1 MKLYTYV
8 IAQDSGLAPN
18 PFWGQ
23 LTLNVC
29 KPKIRV
35 TAEKG
40 DWVIGTGSKNVK
52 RQDGGTV
59 DFAGKLVYAMK
70 VSKKLTMKEYD
81 NYCKE
86 QLQKKIPYLSKKDWR
101 IIVGD
106 SIYDYSESEKPKLRK
121 LIHKEK
127 DKDTDLS
134 GKFTLISE
142 CFFYFGDKAVA
153 FVNEFPEFVKETK
166 SARGHTIIEN
176 ESLIKNFEDWIFKN
190 FTMNKLY
197 GNPQLRWRLDKA
209 LSGDCEIDCD
219 K

>member
-18 PFWGQ
+18 PFWGE

-29 KPKIRV
+29 KPRIRLS
-35 TAEKG
+35 AEEG
-40 DWVIGTGSKNVK
+40 DWIIGTGSKNVK
-52 RQDGGTV
+52 TKNGSIK

-81 NYCKE
+81 IYCKN

-106 SIYDYSESEKPKLRK
+106 SIYDYSETGIPKLRK

-127 DKDTDLS
+127 HKSTDLS
-134 GKFTLISE
+134 GKNTLISKS
-142 CFFYFGDKAVA
+142 FFYFGDKAVD
-153 FVNEFPEFVKETK
+153 FLKEFPELVKDPK
-166 SARGHTIIEN
+166 SARGHKIIIDEP
-176 ESLIKNFEDWIFKN
+176 LIKRFEDWISNN
-190 FTMNKLY
+190 FEENKLY
-197 GNPQLRWRLDKA
+197 GNPQLSWRVDKA
-209 LSGDCEIDCD
+209 LSGECDIECD